1 MLKLSNAISIV
12 GTALVAASLA
22 SAQAKPATSSAF
34 DRYVSEAETR
44 ILRQRSSATT
54 FLTLNSLPPAQR
66 DESQARLRRGEVVIE
81 NSASTTKKI
90 SGGLIHDW
98 TGAVFIPGATLA
110 QVFERVRDYDHLTRY
125 YSPDVMQ
132 SHVISQR
139 GDDFHIFMRLRK
151 HKVISV
157 VLDTEY
163 DVHYA
168 RLDDTHQYSTS
179 RSTRV
184 TEIADPGTPTEHAVT
199 QDHGFMWRLNSYW
212 AFEQVNDGVLVEC
225 EAISLTRDVPTGLGW
240 LIGPFVH
247 SIPRE
252 SLQFTLNA
260 TRAAAEVEKR
270 MIGPRVLHPESST
283 LRFRETLNK
292 SSFEGDGLQAVREV
306 ASKNFR
312 L

>member
-1 MLKLSNAISIV
+1 MLKPPNAILSILAAMAA
-12 GTALVAASLA
+12 TLV
-22 SAQAKPATSSAF
+22 SAQPKPATTSAF

-44 ILRQRSSATT
+44 IVRQRSSATT
-54 FLTLNSLPPAQR
+54 FLTLGSLAPAQQT
-66 DESQARLRRGEVVIE
+66 EILARLHKGEVVIE
-81 NSASTTKKI
+81 NSSSTTKQI

-98 TGAVFIPGATLA
+98 TGVVFIPGATVA
-110 QVFERVRDYDHLTRY
+110 QVLERARDYDHLTRY

-132 SHVISQR
+132 SRLISR
-139 GDDFHIFMRLRK
+139 KAGSPANPVSASGGAGDDDFHIFMRLRK
-151 HKVISV
+151 HKVITV

-168 RLDDTHQYSTS
+168 RLDDAHQYSTS

-184 TEIADPGTPTEHAVT
+184 TEVADPGTPTEHAVT
-199 QDHGFMWRLNSYW
+199 PDHGFMWSLNSYW

-247 SIPRE
+247 SIPKE

-260 TRAAAEVEKR
+260 TRSAVAEPQ
-270 MIGPRVLHPESST
+270 G
-283 LRFRETLNK
+283 
-292 SSFEGDGLQAVREV
+292 G
-306 ASKNFR
+306 KN